1 MTTVSREK
9 YDFLK
14 DKASKWRDNVMDYK
28 RRYENILAENEKLL
42 EENYIYTFNNDKQ
55 NYPFFVN

>member
-42 EENYIYTFNNDKQ
+42 EEN
-55 NYPFFVN
+55 